1 MRRAIVAL
9 CIISCGGKFSQPI
22 GEASEAAAPKTVY
35 DDPSAVDRVCAPPDP
50 DVISERGVDTV
61 VVEGVPRPNVHCTVR
76 GCAAGDPCCNAC
88 ATDPECPYLLDD
100 SEGRKV
106 CLHGPRF
113 EAHGNECR
121 MQCDPI
127 RCDTENRYRF
137 IGRYVG
143 LQKLEVSSFCRL
155 P

>member
-1 MRRAIVAL
+1 MTA
-9 CIISCGGKFSQPI
+9 PI
-22 GEASEAAAPKTVY
+22 GDAPDAAPPKTAY
-35 DDPSAVDRVCAPPDP
+35 DGPSGVEPVCAPPSEDVVIEWAP
-50 DVISERGVDTV
+50 DTL

-88 ATDPECPYLLDD
+88 ATDTECPFIVTDAK
-100 SEGRKV
+100 GRET
-106 CLHGPRF
+106 CLRGTRF

-137 IGRYVG
+137 VGRQQGDGDMKVHT
-143 LQKLEVSSFCRL
+143 LLVESSCRL